1 MTFWETAFTPQLANV
16 LDYFISSNFAGQL
29 IVVVLLICSLY
40 AWQLMVGKSMD
51 LKRMKRANRAFVKRL
66 EQSRTLLRIDP
77 NLDGARGPYAE
88 VTRAGLQAFHRA
100 PNERHA
106 IEHMENALTREVSR
120 GASRYEE
127 KMVMLSTVVS
137 GAPFLGLL
145 GTVWGVMD
153 AFGSISGDSA
163 ASIASLA
170 PGVSGALLTTV
181 AGLLVAIPAVFGY
194 NYLLM
199 QVKQAILDLETY
211 ASNLADRIELEA
223 ADLSDSG
230 EERVPVQRVS
240 ND

>member
-1 MTFWETAFTPQLANV
+1 MIPPLANIV
-16 LDYFISSNFAGQL
+16 AYFLDSNFAGQL
-29 IVVVLLICSLY
+29 IVVVLLACSLY
-40 AWQLMVGKSMD
+40 AWQLMVGKYMD
-51 LKRMKRANRAFVKRL
+51 LKRIRIANRAFVKRL

-77 NLDGARGPYAE
+77 NLDGAKGPFAD
-88 VTRAGLQAFHRA
+88 VTRSGLQAFHRA

-106 IEHMENALTREVSR
+106 IEHMENALSREVSR
-120 GASRYEE
+120 GSSRYEE

-153 AFGSISGDSA
+153 AFGSISNADSA
-163 ASIASLA
+163 ASISSLA

-199 QVKQAILDLETY
+199 QVKRAILDLETY

-223 ADLSDSG
+223 ADLG
-230 EERVPVQRVS
+230 EAGESVSTLRRAS